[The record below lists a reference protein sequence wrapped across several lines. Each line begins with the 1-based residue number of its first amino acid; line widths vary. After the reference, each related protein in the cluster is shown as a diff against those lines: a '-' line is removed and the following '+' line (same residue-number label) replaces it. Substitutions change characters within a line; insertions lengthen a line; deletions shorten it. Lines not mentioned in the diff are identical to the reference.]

1 MSSKGGLSPK
11 ASLLIGECAL
21 SDYRPLDGFL
31 PRAAL
36 PQIDLARSIVFLFR
50 RDGERILWASEA
62 ARRFLGLRAGEDI
75 SGRRLGPLLPSTQR
89 LRFLGEVLQAGS
101 PPRLERIPFFVNL
114 RSDPLTCVCRIVPLR
129 EGAEGLLL
137 TAKEVR
143 LSAFSPAL
151 PPPPASMDESAVITP
166 DRVPPGEA
174 KQALPS
180 PPAMPLLPA
189 PWTPSERMSLRF
201 TFDSDPQGTIEAV
214 SSEFA
219 KAVGPKSAAIA
230 GLNWRDIAT
239 RLNEPEA
246 RELARLSATPEPFR
260 GVSLH
265 WWMDD
270 GRRVPIEI
278 SGAPRL
284 VKGACVGLRGFGL
297 VKLSEATTVTDDN
310 QPTVAPST
318 PLTEAADAAR
328 QIETSQTE
336 AGKALSFQS
345 LSSPTP
351 RQDASPALD
360 RLTQQ
365 ERLAFRDIARALG
378 ARFEDEAPI
387 ETVIGPL
394 PNETLPAAV
403 MAEDTSLPFDLD
415 EEADENLSPV
425 SELPSWP
432 LEQEAGSDAPL
443 DDEKTDDEDLN
454 APDSDDA
461 AFNDPRIDLLDR
473 LPLGVLVMREG
484 KAVFMNETLLGLL
497 GHETLATFETV
508 QGVDQLFA
516 GPIPQSDS
524 AGLASTSLKKTD
536 GSTTMVDAHLQMVP
550 WYGGMATLFS
560 FRRQREDKLSLP
572 SPSLQSELPLPLARQ
587 GGNAALEAQLRARD
601 SELSEYRAMLDT
613 ATDGVI
619 SMGADGHILAAN
631 RPVEA
636 LFGYDASE
644 LVGERLTKL
653 FASESHAAVVDYLDG
668 LNAHGLQSI
677 LAQGRSVFG
686 RERNG
691 GRIPLFL
698 TIGKVSA
705 SGKLCAV
712 LRDMTNWTK
721 AEADLTDARKAADAA
736 NSQKSQFLAKIS
748 HEIRTPM
755 NSIIGFAEVMMDGAF
770 GPIGNERYAD
780 YLKDIHRSGQHV
792 VSLVN
797 DLLDLSKIEAGK
809 ADLSFGSVNLNEIVA
824 SCVSMM
830 EPQALREKVF
840 LRMQL
845 DAALPM
851 VVADER
857 SLRQI
862 IINLLSNS
870 TKFNMQGGQVVASTA
885 LNPHGEVVVRIRDT
899 GIGMTPADLELA
911 MQPFKQVPTSTKGSG
926 TGLGLPLTKALTEAN
941 RASLKMSSKP
951 GEGTLAEIVF
961 PPTRVLAE

>member
-1 MSSKGGLSPK
+1 LS
-11 ASLLIGECAL
+11 E
-21 SDYRPLDGFL
+21 YRPLDGFL

-62 ARRFLGLRAGEDI
+62 ARRFLGLRPEEDI
-75 SGRRLGPLLPSTQR
+75 GGRRLGPLLPSTQR

-129 EGAEGLLL
+129 EGSEALLL

-143 LSAFSPAL
+143 LTTWAHRPELPPTTSNDDDLVAATGGNEPAL
-151 PPPPASMDESAVITP
+151 IGTDPRAL
-166 DRVPPGEA
+166 
-174 KQALPS
+174 ALPKPQPS
-180 PPAMPLLPA
+180 IPLT
-189 PWTPSERMSLRF
+189 PWVPSERASLRF
-201 TFDSDPQGTIEAV
+201 TFDSDPRGTIEAV

-219 KAVGPKSAAIA
+219 KAVGPKAAAIA
-230 GLNWRDIAT
+230 GLNWREIAT
-239 RLNEPEA
+239 KLNEPEA
-246 RELARLSATPEPFR
+246 QELARLSATPEPFR

-265 WWMDD
+265 WRMDD

-278 SGAPRL
+278 SGAPRI
-284 VKGACVGLRGFGL
+284 VKGICVGLRGFGL
-297 VKLSEATTVTDDN
+297 VKLSEAVHIAEDRLPLPDNAPAIGKNVEDVQSTVSAASQSETTRIE
-310 QPTVAPST
+310 PTSPRLLPAPV
-318 PLTEAADAAR
+318 PN
-328 QIETSQTE
+328 
-336 AGKALSFQS
+336 
-345 LSSPTP
+345 P
-351 RQDASPALD
+351 SPAFD

-365 ERLAFRDIARALG
+365 ERMAFRDIARALG
-378 ARFEDEAPI
+378 ARFEDEP
-387 ETVIGPL
+387 PL
-394 PNETLPAAV
+394 EIASSAEEAVTASQLVAAD
-403 MAEDTSLPFDLD
+403 DTALPFDRD
-415 EEADENLSPV
+415 EKIETAETADLSD
-425 SELPSWP
+425 
-432 LEQEAGSDAPL
+432 SDPQSDHDPDL
-443 DDEKTDDEDLN
+443 DDPT
-454 APDSDDA
+454 PS
-461 AFNDPRIDLLDR
+461 DPRIDLLDR
-473 LPLGVLVMREG
+473 LPLGVLVLREG

-497 GHETLATFETV
+497 GHETLTAFETG
-508 QGVDQLFA
+508 QGVDRLFA
-516 GPIPQSDS
+516 GSFPQSD
-524 AGLASTSLKKTD
+524 ADGLASTSLRKAD
-536 GSTTMVDAHLQMVP
+536 GSTAMVDAHLQMVP
-550 WYGGMATLFS
+550 WNEGMATLFS
-560 FRRQREDKLSLP
+560 FRRQREDKP
-572 SPSLQSELPLPLARQ
+572 SSQAELPLPLARQ

-619 SMGADGHILAAN
+619 SMGSDGRILAAN

-736 NSQKSQFLAKIS
+736 NAQKSQFLAKIS

-770 GPIGNERYAD
+770 GPIGNERYAE

-870 TKFNMQGGQVVASTA
+870 TKFNTQGGQVVASTT

-911 MQPFKQVPTSTKGSG
+911 MQPFKQVPSTMKGSG
-926 TGLGLPLTKALTEAN
+926 TGLGLPLTKALAEAN
-941 RASLKMSSKP
+941 RALLKISSKP
-951 GEGTLAEIVF
+951 GEGTLAEIIF